1 MKKIMTLAVCGILLL
16 TSCVKGFDE
25 VGPEPTPDPT
35 PTPTPTNNKATQEE
49 IDANVVKVFGTTF
62 SADQDWSSTKKY
74 TISVTAD
81 APMEDIAKVQILTEA
96 PYFNEDARVLN
107 EATISKGQSVSIT
120 YDCPAEYTDLVAACV
135 DSKGIYYVAGFK
147 AGDANVK
154 FTEPAKARTRA
165 AYDLPAFPATSGLK
179 MKYRNSALSYNAIR
193 AQKAGLDG
201 ESDSI
206 MPWKDSNWENERI
219 WMFNNEGDNDT
230 WKVLRQTIFREVTIT
245 DAEKQNLETILS
257 DVGGRFGRDDAHKKG
272 NLEIIRNSP
281 VYQLTKNYL
290 VADGKGAITLTPVQ
304 IQTTDYSSVALY
316 YYYFNPSELEGK
328 SEEEQISFL
337 KNLPKFKCVDGK
349 QTKEASGTLTSDK
362 KFDKENNGNYFK
374 VHEYVLPYFG
384 DLTSSPTTDLAVES
398 FTIPA
403 GYYVGFMLRKNK
415 NDFKDTY
422 MPNNDI
428 DGNNYKGKNYANK
441 SYAKIENGE
450 VYADGRLNKEINQ
463 FPKFDEAVRDKGML
477 LTDPRAAIFG
487 ANQKAYM
494 MFEEGSDVNFVDMIV
509 EINGGLYAVDAA
521 QEINNNVYTFCFE
534 DRNLGDYDMNDV
546 VIKAERLN
554 ISQVKYT
561 VAACGAYDELYLRNI
576 DGKTLNTTT
585 EIHKLFGVDNLS
597 TFINTQSINKPEL
610 PSEVITV
617 DPSFSF
623 TDFSKQV
630 YIYNKTQDYD
640 VKMSQKGE
648 DPHGIMIPCDFKYPK
663 EKICIKDAYLRF
675 NEWGQNPVSSTD
687 WYTEPVEGKVMNV
700 SVE

>member
-1 MKKIMTLAVCGILLL
+1 MKKIMSLAVCGILLF

-25 VGPEPTPDPT
+25 VAPEPTPE

-107 EATISKGQSVSIT
+107 EAEISKGQTVSLT
-120 YDCPAEYTDLVAACV
+120 YDCPSEYTDLVAACV

-147 AGDANVK
+147 AGDTDVK

-165 AYDLPAFPATSGLK
+165 VYDLPDLPAVSGLK
-179 MKYRNSALSYNAIR
+179 MKYRNSHLSFNAIR
-193 AQKAGLDG
+193 AQKAGQEG
-201 ESDSI
+201 EDAKI
-206 MPWKDSNWENERI
+206 DPWKNSNWDNERL
-219 WMFNNEGDNDT
+219 WMLSNEGGNAT
-230 WKVLRQTIFREVTIT
+230 WKVEKQTIYRNVTIT
-245 DAEKQNLETILS
+245 DAEKEGLETVLAA
-257 DVGGRFGRDDAHKKG
+257 VGGKKGRDKSYKEM
-272 NLEIIRNSP
+272 NLSTIRNSP
-281 VYQLTKNYL
+281 VYELTKNYL
-290 VADGKGAITLTPVQ
+290 VADGKAPITVTPVQ
-304 IQTTDYSSVALY
+304 ILTTDYVYDCLY
-316 YYYFNPSELEGK
+316 YYYFNPSELNGM
-328 SEEEQISFL
+328 SEDDQITFL

-349 QTKEASGTLTSDK
+349 LTKNASGTAK
-362 KFDKENNGNYFK
+362 GNGDYFK

-384 DLTSSPTTDLAVES
+384 DVKSDNISDVTVQS
-398 FTIPA
+398 FVIPE

-415 NDFKDTY
+415 TDWQDSYTND
-422 MPNNDI
+422 NDI
-428 DGNNYKGKNYANK
+428 YTGSASSGYSKK
-441 SYAKIENGE
+441 SYDKEDNGE
-450 VYADGRLNKEINQ
+450 VYADGRLNEQINQ
-463 FPKFDEAVRDKGML
+463 FPLFNQAVSDKGML
-477 LTDPRAAIFG
+477 PNDPRAAIFG
-487 ANQKAYM
+487 ANQRAYI
-494 MFEEGSDVNFVDMIV
+494 MFEEGCDVNYVDMIV
-509 EINGGLYAVDAA
+509 EINGGLYEVDAA
-521 QEINNNVYTFCFE
+521 QQINNNVYTFCFE

-554 ISQVKYT
+554 MTQVKYT

-576 DGKTLNTTT
+576 NGQTLNTTT
-585 EIHKLFGVDNLS
+585 EIHQLFGVNNLS
-597 TFINTQSINKPEL
+597 TFINTQSMNYEPV
-610 PSEVITV
+610 SEVITV

-630 YIYNKTQDYD
+630 YIYNKTQNYD

-648 DPHGIMIPCDFKYPK
+648 DPHGIMIPCDFAYPK

-675 NEWGQNPVSSTD
+675 NEWGENPVSSTD

>member
-1 MKKIMTLAVCGILLL
+1 MKKIMTLAICGILLL

-25 VGPEPTPDPT
+25 VAPEPTPDPT
-35 PTPTPTNNKATQEE
+35 PTPTPTKNKATQEE

-107 EATISKGQSVSIT
+107 EATVSKGQSVTIT
-120 YDCPAEYTDLVAACV
+120 YDCPSEYTDLVAACV

-147 AGDANVK
+147 AGDNSVK
-154 FTEPAKARTRA
+154 FADVAKARTRA

-193 AQKAGLDG
+193 AQMAGKDG
-201 ESDSI
+201 ESESI
-206 MPWKDSNWENERI
+206 KPWIGSGWDNERI
-219 WMFNNEGDNDT
+219 WMFNNTGGNDT
-230 WKVLRQTIFREVTIT
+230 WKVERQTIFRNVTISET
-245 DAEKQNLETILS
+245 EKQNLETILS
-257 DVGGRFGRDDAHKKG
+257 AVGGRFGRDDAHKKG

-290 VADGKGAITLTPVQ
+290 VADGKAPITLTPVQ

-328 SEEEQISFL
+328 SEEQQLTFL

-349 QTKEASGTLTSDK
+349 QTKEASGTLTADK
-362 KFDKENNGNYFK
+362 KFDNANNGNYFK

-384 DLTSSPTTDLAVES
+384 DLTSSPTTDLTVES

-403 GYYVGFMLRKNK
+403 GYYVGFMLRKNVK
-415 NDFKDTY
+415 LYKDSYTSD
-422 MPNNDI
+422 NDI
-428 DGNNYKGKNYANK
+428 PGYNGTNYSQK
-441 SYAKIENGE
+441 SYEESENGE
-450 VYADGRLNKEINQ
+450 VYADGCLNEQINQ
-463 FPKFDEAVRDKGML
+463 FGKFSEAIDKGMEL
-477 LTDPRAAIFG
+477 NDPRAAIFG

-494 MFEEGSDVNFVDMIV
+494 MFEEGCDVNFVDMIV
-509 EINGGLYAVDAA
+509 EINGGVNLVDAA
-521 QEINNNVYTFCFE
+521 QEISNNVYTFCFE
-534 DRNLGDYDMNDV
+534 DRDLGDYDMNDV

-561 VAACGAYDELYLRNI
+561 LVACGAYDELYLRNI
-576 DGKTLNTTT
+576 NGHKLNTTT
-585 EIHKLFGVDNLS
+585 EIHALFGENNLS
-597 TFINTQSINKPEL
+597 TFINTQSENYEPV
-610 PSEVITV
+610 SEVIEV
-617 DPSFSF
+617 DPTFSF

-630 YIYNKTQDYD
+630 YIYNKTQGYER
-640 VKMSQKGE
+640 KMAEKGK
-648 DPHGIMIPCDFKYPK
+648 DPHGIMIPRDFAYPK
-663 EKICIKDAYLRF
+663 EKICIKDAYSGF
-675 NEWGQNPVSSTD
+675 NSWGTNPVTFTD
-687 WYTEPVEGKVMNV
+687 WYLTPIEGKVMNV
-700 SVE
+700 SAK